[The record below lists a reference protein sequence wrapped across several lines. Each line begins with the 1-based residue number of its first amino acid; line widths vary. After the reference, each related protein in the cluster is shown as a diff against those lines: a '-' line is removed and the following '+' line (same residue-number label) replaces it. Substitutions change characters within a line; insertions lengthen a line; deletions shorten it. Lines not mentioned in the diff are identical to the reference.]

1 MVSTVYEQI
10 AGHAAFVASSP
21 GVDHR
26 RLARGVVSVALASK
40 ARPIAAGAHRF
51 LGLDDVALY
60 ALIDIPP
67 VGWRGRTRWWFTS
80 YRIATRFGVPG
91 IWPELCQGGTDLALP
106 RGTVPRLDARHAE
119 VALRLSWASTTA
131 AAIYQRRWRPLQAS
145 FRAALSLPGDDPGLL
160 ILGSSR
166 FHPAVTKNP
175 VAWAPRVYLGFA
187 VATHRDLFHW
197 CTGRGSWGG
206 SDGTIPLGM
215 LRDFGRF
222 VIEGGRFTA
231 PMAGTVRFTNHSAH
245 IDGERMDYALPLPP
259 GARPLIDSGTRVA
272 LGDRVA
278 ELGWSIE
285 SDLARRG
292 NWWTDLGHR
301 LGKQRLRGTVE
312 DWFAWQTLVVDEGLN
327 RVHVPARYAAVVA
340 QEADVH
346 DVLLDVGPCSSF
358 YEEETGCYYLPPL
371 TAHPYDRFHFAL
383 DEMELDLT
391 PREMCFCR

>member
-1 MVSTVYEQI
+1 M
-10 AGHAAFVASSP
+10 
-21 GVDHR
+21 
-26 RLARGVVSVALASK
+26 RLNVPQGLIVALN
-40 ARPIAAGAHRF
+40 PAHHKSAF
-51 LGLDDVALY
+51 E
-60 ALIDIPP
+60 
-67 VGWRGRTRWWFTS
+67 RGHDQCRH
-80 YRIATRFGVPG
+80 
-91 IWPELCQGGTDLALP
+91 
-106 RGTVPRLDARHAE
+106 RL
-119 VALRLSWASTTA
+119 
-131 AAIYQRRWRPLQAS
+131 
-145 FRAALSLPGDDPGLL
+145 
-160 ILGSSR
+160 
-166 FHPAVTKNP
+166 
-175 VAWAPRVYLGFA
+175 RV
-187 VATHRDLFHW
+187 H
-197 CTGRGSWGG
+197 
-206 SDGTIPLGM
+206 
-215 LRDFGRF
+215 
-222 VIEGGRFTA
+222 
-231 PMAGTVRFTNHSAH
+231 
-245 IDGERMDYALPLPP
+245 
-259 GARPLIDSGTRVA
+259 SGTRVA